1 MFELFCSII
10 RPHKA
15 ASFNTVKRA
24 RIVIG
29 CLVSFST
36 VFNIPHLFI
45 TSHQNWQCQ
54 PYGSA
59 IGSPMGQ
66 VYYWL
71 SFIVNFAL
79 PFTLILIMN
88 SVIIHKIRKK
98 SDMLHLERSTGER
111 KNSKVDDKERQI
123 FAILLLVTFVF
134 LILTTPGY
142 VLFLC
147 VMIMNFFSSPQ
158 GFAGYYLFYSV
169 AQKLQVTNH
178 AINFLLYVIS
188 GRNFRTDL
196 LAIFKF
202 RKGSEE
208 VSVSNLTEN
217 SSISNCCN
225 NKTQFE
231 KLYEW

>member
-1 MFELFCSII
+1 MTFERFYSII

-24 RIVIG
+24 RIVIT
-29 CLVSFST
+29 CVVSFSA
-36 VFNIPHLFI
+36 VYNIPHVFI

-88 SVIIHKIRKK
+88 SIIIHKIRKR
-98 SDMLHLERSTGER
+98 SGLLHLERSHVKTGER

-123 FAILLLVTFVF
+123 FAILLLVTFAF
-134 LILTTPGY
+134 LILTTPRY

-147 VMIMNFFSSPQ
+147 IMIMNFFSSPQ
-158 GFAGYYLFYSV
+158 RFAGYYLFYSV

-188 GRNFRTDL
+188 GRKFRMDL

-202 RKGSEE
+202 KKGSEE
-208 VSVSNLTEN
+208 ASVSNLTEN
-217 SSISNCCN
+217 SSI
-225 NKTQFE
+225 
-231 KLYEW
+231 